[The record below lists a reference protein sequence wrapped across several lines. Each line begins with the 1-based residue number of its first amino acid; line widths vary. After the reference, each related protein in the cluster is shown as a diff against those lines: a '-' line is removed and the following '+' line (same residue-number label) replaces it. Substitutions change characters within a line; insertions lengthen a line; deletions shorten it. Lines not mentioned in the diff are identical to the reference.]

1 MKCLLLTVLFFISID
16 SFSQS
21 LSGVIVGDDSK
32 VVPFANVIISKTS
45 KGVSSDGQ
53 GDFKFENI
61 NIGSYQL
68 VVSALGYKKWKKQIE
83 INEGE
88 NFLQIELSPSSF
100 NLDLVVV
107 TGTLKE
113 SFIRASPVKVD
124 VLTTKFLKKIATSNL
139 MEVIENV
146 NGVQKQVNCGVCGT
160 NDIHI
165 NGMEGP
171 YTLVLI
177 DGMPIVSSLATVY
190 GLNGIPTSLIK
201 QIEIIKGPSSTLYG
215 TEAVAGVINIIT
227 KKPEDV
233 SKYEIDTYLTS
244 DLEKNIDFY
253 FAPKTINFNMLFS
266 GNYYSL
272 NHFKDDNLDTFSD
285 IPLSER
291 ISLFNKWSFNRQS
304 KKRLSLSVKAY
315 HEDRSGGTNDW
326 FVEKI
331 RGDSIEYGETI
342 LTDRLEL
349 YGTYDLPLVDNLR
362 FDASYSYHFQDSYY
376 GSTKFMAKQEIYFAN
391 LIWNKKLGFNHDL
404 VVGYTHRYQTFLDS
418 TLALINDK
426 KFIPAFFLQDEIS
439 INKDLSLLFGGRID
453 HHKNHGNIFSPR
465 FNVRQ
470 NFGPYTNLR
479 LNAGT
484 GFRIVNLFTEDHAFL
499 TGSRDIQILDELQPE
514 ESYNVNF
521 NINHIYTLGKSS
533 GTIDFDVFYTYF
545 TNKIIPDYDVSPR
558 LIVYDN
564 LDGYSVSK
572 GVSLSI
578 QQNFEN
584 NLKLSCGGTF
594 LDVYSFFDT
603 ERENELFA
611 PIFSSVFSIG
621 YFVNNISFDW
631 IGKITGPMYLPSYN
645 ALFERDEKSPWFAQ
659 HHFQVKK
666 EFSSNFSMYIGVKNI
681 FNYTQDTPLIDWQNP
696 FGDNFDTAYA
706 YGPLQKRRFLI
717 GLSLKL

>member
-1 MKCLLLTVLFFISID
+1 
-16 SFSQS
+16 
-21 LSGVIVGDDSK
+21 
-32 VVPFANVIISKTS
+32 
-45 KGVSSDGQ
+45 
-53 GDFKFENI
+53 
-61 NIGSYQL
+61 
-68 VVSALGYKKWKKQIE
+68 
-83 INEGE
+83 
-88 NFLQIELSPSSF
+88 
-100 NLDLVVV
+100 
-107 TGTLKE
+107 
-113 SFIRASPVKVD
+113 
-124 VLTTKFLKKIATSNL
+124 

-253 FAPKTINFNMLFS
+253 FSSKTINFNMLFS

-315 HEDRSGGTNDW
+315 REDRSGGTNDW

-349 YGTYDLPLVDNLR
+349 YGTYDLPLVENLR

-426 KFIPAFFLQDEIS
+426 KFIPAFFLQDEILT
-439 INKDLSLLFGGRID
+439 NEKKDHLDELAD

-465 FNVRQ
+465 FN
-470 NFGPYTNLR
+470 
-479 LNAGT
+479 LN
-484 GFRIVNLFTEDHAFL
+484 RILVL
-499 TGSRDIQILDELQPE
+499 ILL
-514 ESYNVNF
+514 
-521 NINHIYTLGKSS
+521 
-533 GTIDFDVFYTYF
+533 
-545 TNKIIPDYDVSPR
+545 
-558 LIVYDN
+558 
-564 LDGYSVSK
+564 
-572 GVSLSI
+572 
-578 QQNFEN
+578 
-584 NLKLSCGGTF
+584 
-594 LDVYSFFDT
+594 
-603 ERENELFA
+603 
-611 PIFSSVFSIG
+611 
-621 YFVNNISFDW
+621 
-631 IGKITGPMYLPSYN
+631 
-645 ALFERDEKSPWFAQ
+645 
-659 HHFQVKK
+659 
-666 EFSSNFSMYIGVKNI
+666 
-681 FNYTQDTPLIDWQNP
+681 
-696 FGDNFDTAYA
+696 
-706 YGPLQKRRFLI
+706 
-717 GLSLKL
+717 